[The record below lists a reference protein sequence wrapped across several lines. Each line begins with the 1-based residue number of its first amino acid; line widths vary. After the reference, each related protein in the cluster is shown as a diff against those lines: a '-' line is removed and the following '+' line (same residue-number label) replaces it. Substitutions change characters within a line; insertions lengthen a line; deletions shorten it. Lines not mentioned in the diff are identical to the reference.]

1 MQFKETQ
8 TFMTKPLYLV
18 LSILEKNKIVMYEF
32 WYDYVK
38 LNMQRKQNYVTW
50 IQTVLWST

>member
-8 TFMTKPLYLV
+8 IFMTKPLYLV

-32 WYDYVK
+32 GYDYVK

-50 IQTVLWST
+50 IQTVL